1 MTMTERWQW
10 LAVALVGGVLI
21 YLLAPALTPFAIAAL
36 FAYLWD
42 PVVDRLERLGLSR
55 NFSVSLVFLFITVA
69 VVAIILLV
77 IPFTERQIAK
87 FLDQLPRWLA
97 WIQAEAQPQLEKR
110 FGITLDFADP
120 NKLIEM
126 LKGHWREAGGV
137 ATAVLAKVSK
147 SGLTVLGWVAQL
159 VLIPVVTF
167 YLLRDWD
174 VLVSRVNELLPRS
187 IEPTVS
193 RLARESDEVLGA
205 FLRGQLSVMLSL
217 GTLYAIGLWAIGI
230 DVGPLIGMIAGL
242 ISFVPYLGAIV
253 GVGMALIAAVVQY
266 QDWAHVF
273 MVLAVFGVGQT
284 IEGYVLVPKL
294 VGDKIGLHPVAVIF
308 AILAG
313 GELFGFLGVLLAL
326 PAAAVAMVLLRFLH
340 ERYTASALYQPG
352 QPVAE
357 PSPLLVATAHGG
369 VVAACDLDAASPP
382 AKPPEAVPPPE
393 ARPAPEVKSATDAAV
408 IASAAAAAAAN
419 GNTGAD

>member
-1 MTMTERWQW
+1 MTTTERWQW
-10 LAVALVGGVLI
+10 LVLALVFGGLI

-55 NFSVSLVFLFITVA
+55 SFSVTLVFLVIGLVLVA
-69 VVAIILLV
+69 LVLLV

-97 WIQAEAQPQLEKR
+97 WIQAEAQPQLEQR

-120 NKLIEM
+120 NKLIDV
-126 LKGHWREAGGV
+126 LKGHWREAGGI
-137 ATAVLAKVSK
+137 ATRVLGKVSS
-147 SGLTVLGWVAQL
+147 SGLAVIGWVAQL

-174 VLVSRVNELLPRS
+174 LLVARINELLPRA

-193 RLARESDEVLGA
+193 RLARESDDVLGA
-205 FLRGQLSVMLSL
+205 FLRGQLSVMLAL
-217 GTLYAIGLWAIGI
+217 GTLYAIGLWLVGI

-253 GVGMALIAAVVQY
+253 GLGMALIAAVVQY
-266 QDWAHVF
+266 QDWTHVF

-326 PAAAVAMVLLRFLH
+326 PVAAVAMVVLRYLH
-340 ERYTASALYQPG
+340 EKYTASQLYQP
-352 QPVAE
+352 VENADAAE
-357 PSPLLVATAHGG
+357 PDVDASPLVVVSHGQ
-369 VVAACDLDAASPP
+369 VVAASELIAAEP
-382 AKPPEAVPPPE
+382 ATP
-393 ARPAPEVKSATDAAV
+393 
-408 IASAAAAAAAN
+408 AAAGAGAQKTGAAAQKA
-419 GNTGAD
+419 GDATASGSDTPAAR

>member
-1 MTMTERWQW
+1 MMTTERWQW
-10 LAVALVGGVLI
+10 LVLALVGGGLI
-21 YLLAPALTPFAIAAL
+21 YLLAPALTPFAVAAL

-42 PVVDRLERLGLSR
+42 PVVDRLERAGLSR
-55 NFSVSLVFLFITVA
+55 SLSVSLVFLLIGLAVVA
-69 VVAIILLV
+69 VVLLV

-97 WIQAEAQPQLEKR
+97 WIQAEAQPQLEQR

-126 LKGHWREAGGV
+126 LKGHWKEAGGV
-137 ATAVLAKVSK
+137 ATAVLAKVSS
-147 SGLTVLGWVAQL
+147 SGLTVLGWAAQL

-174 VLVSRVNELLPRS
+174 VLVARVNELLPRA
-187 IEPTVS
+187 IEPTIT

-205 FLRGQLSVMLSL
+205 FLRGQISVMLSL
-217 GTLYAIGLWAIGI
+217 GTLYAIGLWLVGL

-253 GVGMALIAAVVQY
+253 GLGMGLIAAIVQY

-273 MVLAVFGVGQT
+273 MVLAVFGIGQT
-284 IEGYVLVPKL
+284 VEGYVLVPKL

-308 AILAG
+308 AVLAG

-326 PAAAVAMVLLRFLH
+326 PAAAVVMVLLRYLH
-340 ERYTASALYQPG
+340 EKYTASQLYQP
-352 QPVAE
+352 AE
-357 PSPLLVATAHGG
+357 PELEVSPVVVVSHGS
-369 VVAACDLDAASPP
+369 VVAASELGATTAAD
-382 AKPPEAVPPPE
+382 
-393 ARPAPEVKSATDAAV
+393 RPADGPGRPA
-408 IASAAAAAAAN
+408 
-419 GNTGAD
+419 G

>member
-1 MTMTERWQW
+1 MTTTERWQW
-10 LAVALVGGVLI
+10 LVLVLVTGGVI
-21 YLLAPALTPFAIAAL
+21 YLLAPALTPFAVAAL

-42 PVVDRLERLGLSR
+42 PVVDRLEKLGLSR
-55 NFSVSLVFLFITVA
+55 NFSVSLVFLLIGIALVL
-69 VVAIILLV
+69 IILLV
-77 IPFTERQIAK
+77 IPFTERQVVK
-87 FLDQLPRWLA
+87 LLDQLPRWLA
-97 WIQAEAQPQLEKR
+97 WIQAEAQPQLERR
-110 FGITLDFADP
+110 FGLTLDFADP
-120 NKLIEM
+120 NRLIEM

-137 ATAVLAKVSK
+137 AAVVLAKVSQ

-174 VLVSRVNELLPRS
+174 ILVARVNELLPRTV
-187 IEPTVS
+187 EPTIS

-205 FLRGQLSVMLSL
+205 FLRGQLSVMVAL
-217 GTLYAIGLWAIGI
+217 GTMYAVGLWLVGI

-253 GVGMALIAAVVQY
+253 GLGMALIAAVVQY
-266 QDWAHVF
+266 QDWTHVF
-273 MVLAVFGVGQT
+273 LVLGVFGVGQL

-326 PAAAVAMVLLRFLH
+326 PVAAVVMVLLRYLH
-340 ERYTASALYQPG
+340 EKYTASGLYQPAAPAAEIS
-352 QPVAE
+352 PVVVV
-357 PSPLLVATAHGG
+357 SHGS
-369 VVAACDLDAASPP
+369 VIAAGDLAAVPAPDKPNPAPP
-382 AKPPEAVPPPE
+382 AA
-393 ARPAPEVKSATDAAV
+393 
-408 IASAAAAAAAN
+408 
-419 GNTGAD
+419 G

>member
-110 FGITLDFADP
+110 FGVTLDFADP

-174 VLVSRVNELLPRS
+174 VLVSRVNELLPRG

-217 GTLYAIGLWAIGI
+217 GTLYAVGLWAIGI

-266 QDWAHVF
+266 QDWTHVF
-273 MVLAVFGVGQT
+273 LVLAVFGVGQT

-326 PAAAVAMVLLRFLH
+326 PAAAVVMVLLRFLH

-352 QPVAE
+352 QPAAE

-369 VVAACDLDAASPP
+369 VVAASDLDTAGPA
-382 AKPPEAVPPPE
+382 AKPPEAGPPLE
-393 ARPAPEVKSATDAAV
+393 AKPAPDVKSATEAAV
-408 IASAAAAAAAN
+408 ATATVATVAST

>member
-1 MTMTERWQW
+1 MTTTERWQW
-10 LAVALVGGVLI
+10 LVLILVGAGLI

-55 NFSVSLVFLFITVA
+55 GLAVGLVFLLIGLVLVA
-69 VVAIILLV
+69 LVLLV

-97 WIQAEAQPQLEKR
+97 WIQAEAQPQLEQR
-110 FGITLDFADP
+110 FGVTLDFADP

-126 LKGHWREAGGV
+126 LKGHWREAGGF
-137 ATAVLAKVSK
+137 ATRLLANVSA
-147 SGLTVLGWVAQL
+147 SGLTVLGWIAQL

-174 VLVSRVNELLPRS
+174 LFISRVNVLLPRQ
-187 IEPTVS
+187 IEPTIS
-193 RLARESDEVLGA
+193 RLTRESDEVLGA

-217 GTLYAIGLWAIGI
+217 GTLYAIGLWLVGI
-230 DVGPLIGMIAGL
+230 DVGPLIGMMAGL

-253 GVGMALIAAVVQY
+253 GLGMALIAAVVQY
-266 QDWAHVF
+266 QDWTHVF
-273 MVLAVFGVGQT
+273 LVFAVFGVGQT

-308 AILAG
+308 AVLAG

-326 PAAAVAMVLLRFLH
+326 PAAAVAMVLLRYLH
-340 ERYTASALYQPG
+340 EQYTASRLYQPDEAVSDG
-352 QPVAE
+352 SLLTVAQA
-357 PSPLLVATAHGG
+357 SD
-369 VVAACDLDAASPP
+369 VAAAGESAPASSPTVAVAATSTTPPDGKPAAS
-382 AKPPEAVPPPE
+382 
-393 ARPAPEVKSATDAAV
+393 
-408 IASAAAAAAAN
+408 
-419 GNTGAD
+419 

>member
-10 LAVALVGGVLI
+10 LVLILVGGGLI
-21 YLLAPALTPFAIAAL
+21 YLLAPALTPFAVATL

-42 PVVDRLERLGLSR
+42 PVVDRLERMGLSR
-55 NFSVSLVFLFITVA
+55 SFAVCLVFLLIGLA
-69 VVAIILLV
+69 LVAIVLLV

-97 WIQAEAQPQLEKR
+97 WIQAEAQPQLERR
-110 FGITLDFADP
+110 FGVTLDFADP

-126 LKGHWREAGGV
+126 LKGHWREAGGI
-137 ATAVLAKVSK
+137 ATRLLAKVSA
-147 SGLTVLGWVAQL
+147 SGLTVLGWIAQL

-174 VLVSRVNELLPRS
+174 LLVSRVNELLPRQ
-187 IEPTVS
+187 IEPTIS

-217 GTLYAIGLWAIGI
+217 GTLYAVGLWLVGI

-253 GVGMALIAAVVQY
+253 GLGMALIAAVVQY

-308 AILAG
+308 AVLAG

-326 PAAAVAMVLLRFLH
+326 PAAAVAMVLLRYLH
-340 ERYTASALYQPG
+340 EKYTASQLYQ
-352 QPVAE
+352 QAD
-357 PSPLLVATAHGG
+357 
-369 VVAACDLDAASPP
+369 VAAEVSEEGSSVVVVSNGSIVAAS
-382 AKPPEAVPPPE
+382 EF
-393 ARPAPEVKSATDAAV
+393 
-408 IASAAAAAAAN
+408 AAAASHPSADVPPDDGKPAAS
-419 GNTGAD
+419 